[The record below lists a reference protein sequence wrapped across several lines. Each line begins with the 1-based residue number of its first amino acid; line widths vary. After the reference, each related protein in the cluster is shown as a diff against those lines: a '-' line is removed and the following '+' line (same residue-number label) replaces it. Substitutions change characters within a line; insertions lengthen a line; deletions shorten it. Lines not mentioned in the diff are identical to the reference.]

1 MAPTL
6 IRDVP
11 FSGIYLMFYTK
22 FKAMINESRSTIYIK
37 LHKCLLFILHKVVL
51 HNNKKQK
58 TNAIIH
64 MLGFA
69 LITFLPLT
77 KCRFYLQ
84 TLELYIHVDDGFV
97 YKFYWNCIDCV
108 FCVWLLI
115 AFGFS
120 YLDQND
126 QALWKCN
133 WSYQVAHTIVIWTNV
148 WTADYGY

>member
-1 MAPTL
+1 
-6 IRDVP
+6 
-11 FSGIYLMFYTK
+11 
-22 FKAMINESRSTIYIK
+22 
-37 LHKCLLFILHKVVL
+37 
-51 HNNKKQK
+51 
-58 TNAIIH
+58 

-97 YKFYWNCIDCV
+97 NKFYWNCIDCV

-126 QALWKCN
+126 QALWKCH

>member
-1 MAPTL
+1 
-6 IRDVP
+6 
-11 FSGIYLMFYTK
+11 MFYTK

-37 LHKCLLFILHKVVL
+37 LHKCLLIIIYPSQIVL

-58 TNAIIH
+58 TNAVIH

-97 YKFYWNCIDCV
+97 YKFY
-108 FCVWLLI
+108 
-115 AFGFS
+115 
-120 YLDQND
+120 
-126 QALWKCN
+126 
-133 WSYQVAHTIVIWTNV
+133 
-148 WTADYGY
+148 